1 MELRQLSNLI
11 DLYLGEGRDHEEVL
25 VLAEDGELSRILSL
39 NWGSAN
45 GHFVLC
51 AKNDVEESR

>member
-1 MELRQLSNLI
+1 VNLQQLANLA
-11 DLYLGEGRDHEEVL
+11 DLFLGDGRVHEEVL

-39 NWGSAN
+39 NWDSAN

-51 AKNDVEESR
+51 TENDVEEA